1 MFFSISIS
9 MLFLIFLK
17 NKLFSVFA
25 PSKSEW
31 LNSFTSTW
39 MKNRQ
44 GPKAKKEST
53 WMDSQIH
60 EDPSPDT
67 IELINFKY
75 CQHRFFVSIDSDQ
88 KKGQCVFF
96 EDANEHNSKIQFF
109 NQLDKWNKFHIVMK
123 WNRMSNMCNKK
134 ETILM
139 KQIYKYIFI
148 YKSIWRCNIY
158 IWHIH
163 CICMSYEKKIL
174 DLILLLSYRR
184 FSYFWITIT
193 LMN

>member
-1 MFFSISIS
+1 MFQ
-9 MLFLIFLK
+9 LILTRK
-17 NKLFSVFA
+17 RAN
-25 PSKSEW
+25 
-31 LNSFTSTW
+31 
-39 MKNRQ
+39 
-44 GPKAKKEST
+44 
-53 WMDSQIH
+53 
-60 EDPSPDT
+60 
-67 IELINFKY
+67 
-75 CQHRFFVSIDSDQ
+75 
-88 KKGQCVFF
+88 VFF

-163 CICMSYEKKIL
+163 CIWMSYEKRFLSWFCFCHIGHFHIFEL
-174 DLILLLSYRR
+174 QLLWWTKVHVHTRIKNNFIFR
-184 FSYFWITIT
+184 VNFSKFKQIYIKT
-193 LMN
+193 

>member
-1 MFFSISIS
+1 MRLSRSIRVLFHSKMAIYQKIFNYVLNRKKYILRSFTNTMHIDSVDTQILINLNHVFSSSIST
-9 MLFLIFLK
+9 LFLIFLK
-17 NKLFSVFA
+17 NNLFSIFA

-88 KKGQCVFF
+88 KKGQCVFLKMQT
-96 EDANEHNSKIQFF
+96 STIQ
-109 NQLDKWNKFHIVMK
+109 
-123 WNRMSNMCNKK
+123 
-134 ETILM
+134 
-139 KQIYKYIFI
+139 KYNF
-148 YKSIWRCNIY
+148 
-158 IWHIH
+158 
-163 CICMSYEKKIL
+163 
-174 DLILLLSYRR
+174 
-184 FSYFWITIT
+184 
-193 LMN
+193 